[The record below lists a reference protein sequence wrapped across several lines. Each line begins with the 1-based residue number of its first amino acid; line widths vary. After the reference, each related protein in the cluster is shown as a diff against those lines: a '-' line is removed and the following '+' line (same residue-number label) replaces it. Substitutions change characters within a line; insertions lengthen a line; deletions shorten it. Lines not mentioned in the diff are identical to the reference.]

1 MMIIVVVV
9 VIVSSTSP
17 QSRHTH
23 KTAIKFFSQGN
34 ELGGVGDEGMIPRFH
49 FQTFH
54 DTKHQRGK
62 YKTV

>member
-1 MMIIVVVV
+1 MMIIVVV

-34 ELGGVGDEGMIPRFH
+34 ELGGVGDEGKISRFH

-54 DTKHQRGK
+54 DTKHQGGK
-62 YKTV
+62 NKTV